1 MLWAP
6 LTDQNNTEKI
16 GKDKKT
22 QLTQWCRYVIGLL
35 KSGILILSSIAQ
47 ITCARFPHT
56 WQQTIGYNCAKAKM
70 LVFLFLLLLY
80 RNFFPYFKLIF
91 STCFLTASLKGKYV
105 FILIRKIL
113 LLACIPITPTSTS
126 ITVIVTY
133 GIFFFPA
140 H

>member
-1 MLWAP
+1 MVSLCDRSTQICRGHP
-6 LTDQNNTEKI
+6 NLIIYCPNYVCQVFLPKI
-16 GKDKKT
+16 
-22 QLTQWCRYVIGLL
+22 
-35 KSGILILSSIAQ
+35 SE
-47 ITCARFPHT
+47 PHT

-113 LLACIPITPTSTS
+113 LLTCIPITQTSTS